1 MMAEEFRRLED
12 QNSLKV
18 VTRTA
23 SIVLEWINA
32 RRTRIRINGNGNG
45 ERAID
50 QCIDFNP
57 RDKPLS

>member
-1 MMAEEFRRLED
+1 MAEEFRRLED
-12 QNSLKV
+12 QISLKV
-18 VTRTA
+18 VTSTA

-45 ERAID
+45 ERATD